1 MMAGERLPY
10 IDQATQDT
18 QGGKQTEHLSRG
30 SARFGQ
36 TSTKL
41 LRVVEEFQT
50 AHPLGSISL
59 SEIGT
64 HLGVTRERV
73 RQLYEQ
79 LSKTHTLP
87 PKNNSRMEQLNQ
99 EYLGRLDQEVAGWI
113 NQGMKPQQIAKE
125 LHVPLLWVA
134 NSQTQKRLALENK
147 EREKRNQEEFQR
159 QVEALR
165 KEGIGTKEIASKLGK
180 PKQVEYLVRKLVRA
194 GRVQKMRQRK
204 SPQELVPFDEKVKEL
219 RAAEL
224 TYREIA
230 ERLGPGVTDTHI
242 LASVQRLHRKGEIE
256 LKPSQQ
262 QRI

>member
-1 MMAGERLPY
+1 MAGERLTV
-10 IDQATQDT
+10 DQDTQDT
-18 QGGKQTEHLSRG
+18 QRGKQTGHLSRG
-30 SARFGQ
+30 SARFGE

-41 LRVVEEFQT
+41 LRVVQEFQT

-64 HLGVTRERV
+64 HLGVTREWV

-87 PKNNSRMEQLNQ
+87 PKNGSRMKQLNQ
-99 EYLGRLDQEVAGWI
+99 EYLGRLDQKVAGWI

-125 LHVPLLWVA
+125 LHVPLFWVA

-147 EREKRNQEEFQR
+147 EQEKRNREESQR
-159 QVEALR
+159 QTELIR
-165 KEGIGTKEIASKLGK
+165 T
-180 PKQVEYLVRKLVRA
+180 

-204 SPQELVPFDEKVKEL
+204 SPHELAPFDAKVKEL
-219 RAAEL
+219 RAAGL
-224 TYREIA
+224 TYLKIA
-230 ERLGPGVTDTHI
+230 EQLGPGVTKTHI